1 MRKLLLV
8 TSMNSRSVSVCTG
21 RTRMSVVCTSWHY
34 NPKSCRQCMVLQ
46 FKVDAV
52 LQGFAN
58 LPCAGLAGLLFAVVL
73 HQAVSILLRRRMA
86 GISANKLVAFLS
98 CISLISLDFCL
109 IWEGLRIIIIKP
121 EPLPSKVWHIS
132 FILLWDHHTKITCK
146 LYMHLWEMTK
156 KIHCKMQVL
165 CQHEHSLVCS
175 L

>member
-1 MRKLLLV
+1 M

-21 RTRMSVVCTSWHY
+21 STRMSAVLPCQHY
-34 NPKSCRQCMVLQ
+34 NPKSWRRCRVLQ

-52 LQGFAN
+52 LQSFAN

-73 HQAVSILLRRRMA
+73 HQAVSILLRMRLA
-86 GISANKLVAFLS
+86 GISANKLVALLS

-109 IWEGLRIIIIKP
+109 IWEGLSTVIIKP

-132 FILLWDHHTKITCK
+132 FILLWDHHSKITCK
-146 LYMHLWEMTK
+146 LYMHPWEVTK
-156 KIHCKMQVL
+156 KIHFKMHVL

-175 L
+175 V